1 VKISIAYDLLRF
13 EEKSLYVE
21 AQKNGYE
28 VSMLHVDESHYDL
41 MNLDFGES
49 SVLLQRCVSHTR
61 GLHIAAIAEA
71 AGVPTLNTTRVTLL
85 CDNKAL
91 TTLSLAKAGIPTPR
105 TILAFDVAHA
115 LDALDKIGY
124 PAVIKPVVGSWGR
137 QVVKVRDREE
147 ASAVL
152 EARSA
157 NNSPTNQIY
166 YIQEFVKR
174 PNRDIRAI
182 FVGDEII
189 TTVYRYQP
197 EGDWRT
203 NVARGGRSEKAVLK
217 KEDRELIFRAAEAV
231 GGGILG
237 IDAMESPSGILIHEV
252 NSTVEFRGAST
263 ASDVNI
269 PLRIIQYAQM
279 VGKK

>member
-1 VKISIAYDLLRF
+1 MKISIAYDLLRF